1 MTFLVLFRTIGPFL
15 YSLKCYVDKNFL
27 EGGGNEK
34 KSLKKK
40 QKKES
45 FFFEFLFWESI

>member
-40 QKKES
+40 TEKRK
-45 FFFEFLFWESI
+45 FFL